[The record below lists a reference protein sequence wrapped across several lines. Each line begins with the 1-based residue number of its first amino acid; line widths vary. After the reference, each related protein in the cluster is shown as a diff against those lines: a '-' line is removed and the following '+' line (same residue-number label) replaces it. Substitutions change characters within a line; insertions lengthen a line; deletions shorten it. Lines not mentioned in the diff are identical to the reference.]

1 MTQETQDKTY
11 PFGDLSDTARGAA
24 LAWWESEGLD
34 DWAVDITDYA
44 KEEFNDIGVYIEE
57 VHWSGFH
64 SQGDGAGL
72 TGQINLSEFV
82 DAYVLNPQYIH
93 DWSDKQMSDM
103 TILGELVRNG
113 FIDDRVRFGTRGFR
127 GHRTY
132 LDDLQDY
139 IQSDYIRQHTDVLD
153 QGVLAGAS
161 VNDLMAAVD
170 VEGAMDLLHKKAQD
184 KLHDI
189 AYGVYKRLEEAF
201 DYITS
206 EEHFVEI
213 ADINGWMF
221 TEKGQIA

>member
-1 MTQETQDKTY
+1 MTQDKTY

-24 LAWWESEGLD
+24 LAMWESEGLD
-34 DWAVDITDYA
+34 DWAEDITDYA
-44 KEEFNDIGVYIEE
+44 KGEFEDIGIYIEE
-57 VHWSGFH
+57 VYWSGFH

-72 TGQINLSEFV
+72 TGQINLREFV

-113 FIDDRVRFGTRGFR
+113 FIDDRVGFGTRGFR
-127 GHRTY
+127 GH
-132 LDDLQDY
+132 
-139 IQSDYIRQHTDVLD
+139 HTHLGDIGDHFQGHNDNYNDNDNVLD
-153 QGVLAGAS
+153 RGVLAGA
-161 VNDLMAAVD
+161 NADDLYAAIDVD
-170 VEGAMDLLHKKAQD
+170 DSLNRLWQKAQD
-184 KLHDI
+184 KLNDI
-189 AYGVYKRLEEAF
+189 AYDVYRRLEQEF